1 MGFTLFREKINPNAE
16 KATQLLNTCTTSRYK
31 LQMREREMEAYNFNR
46 RGTVEH

>member
-31 LQMREREMEAYNFNR
+31 LQMRERERWRHIISIE
-46 RGTVEH
+46 GGL